1 MAKQNV
7 TIDNEYN
14 SKKTNVI
21 EGSVLVMTA
30 RPSTLMWKN
39 KVMKATDMIMK
50 TENLT
55 NHASQCNHAFMP
67 ISFIDSYVNIIE
79 RKRSKNT
86 RFKLDYTTTRYV

>member
-67 ISFIDSYVNIIE
+67 ISFIDSCSRWHNLDTKVSE
-79 RKRSKNT
+79 T
-86 RFKLDYTTTRYV
+86 RLTLE